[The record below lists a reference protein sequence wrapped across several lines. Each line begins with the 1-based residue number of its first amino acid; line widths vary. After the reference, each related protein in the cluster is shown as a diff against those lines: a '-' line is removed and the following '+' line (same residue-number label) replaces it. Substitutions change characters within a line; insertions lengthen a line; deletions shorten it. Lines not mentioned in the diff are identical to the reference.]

1 MKITIVTILLAVILF
16 LISIGIAGEVT
27 VYVDPQALND
37 KEWKDERGK
46 IEGNWA
52 HVMGL
57 GRFVRIDGK
66 DGKTYIIPI
75 EKVLMIQ
82 KKN

>member
-1 MKITIVTILLAVILF
+1 MKKIALVVLAVVILV
-16 LISIGIAGEVT
+16 SVAIAGEVT

-37 KEWKDERGK
+37 KEWKGERGK

-57 GRFVRIDGK
+57 GRFVRVDGK

-75 EKVLMIQ
+75 EKVLMIE